1 VGELA
6 SLAAGLMARI
16 GALPLLFIRVASQ
29 RLSNA
34 TLGFATELML
44 AAKAFG
50 RVQPGIEEAGG
61 DAYGALVRLT
71 RILLGRVLGYSSTS

>member
-1 VGELA
+1 MGELA

-16 GALPLLFIRVASQ
+16 GALPLLFIRVASPP
-29 RLSNA
+29 
-34 TLGFATELML
+34 ELML

>member
-1 VGELA
+1 
-6 SLAAGLMARI
+6 M
-16 GALPLLFIRVASQ
+16 PP
-29 RLSNA
+29 
-34 TLGFATELML
+34 ELML